1 MKRRVLRIDRCPD
14 PLMWYR
20 DLVGA
25 LVDYRG
31 RDADGYWSREP
42 AGYVNVVRPDDATL
56 LELDEEAIKE
66 QKNICTF
73 AKKCF

>member
-1 MKRRVLRIDRCPD
+1 MKRHVLRIDRCSD

-20 DLVGA
+20 DLVGT

-31 RDADGYWSREP
+31 RDADVYWSREP
-42 AGYVNVVRPDDATL
+42 AGYTNIVRPDDATL
-56 LELDEEAIKE
+56 LELEEETIKA